1 MKKISVLL
9 LCLALLLQ
17 LTALPVW
24 ATETGE
30 TGDET
35 IEETTGATQPPLAP
49 APEVAYG
56 SAHITNGCRTIE
68 GMVSLGGNQRILA
81 SALGAFVYEKNT
93 DTIVYSY
100 NADQQ
105 MYPGSLS
112 QILTALIVIEKC
124 DLDEVVNVSSR
135 NISSLPPGSRHVN
148 LKDGEQLTVEELLYC
163 LILQNAN
170 DAAIALAE
178 HAAGSLDAFVAV
190 MNQRAQEIGCT
201 ASTFSNVHGLDH
213 SGQYTTPRDM
223 ARIVM
228 AATENETFRQIFA
241 ANKFTVPAT
250 NRSEE
255 RALIS
260 LNYLVE
266 NTIMPKF
273 VDERVKGGKASNS
286 DSAGASLACIAT
298 DAEDEADTEGN
309 MDMIIVL
316 MGATRVFND
325 RGNVSTYGNFEETI
339 ELLDYVFGDF
349 TIGQVLYDGQAL
361 EQFQVANGTS
371 DVVGQTHDTVI
382 SVVPVDAR
390 MDNMILKYAVAN
402 GGLTA
407 PIAQDQL
414 IATLQV
420 WYQNSCVAE
429 TQLYAMSR
437 VESVESSV
445 LTVQTAATR
454 DDANLANVLS
464 FVGVLFLIVAV
475 PAFLYVAYNYVR
487 RAIARSRRRRRRQ
500 SRRRSR

>member
-1 MKKISVLL
+1 MKKLSVLL
-9 LCLALLLQ
+9 MCLALLLQ
-17 LTALPVW
+17 LALMPVR
-24 ATETGE
+24 ATETDE
-30 TGDET
+30 TGEGT
-35 IEETTGATQPPLAP
+35 VEETTGATQPPVSP

-56 SAHITNGCRTIE
+56 LADITNGCRTVE

-81 SALGAFVYEKNT
+81 SAIGAFVYEKNT
-93 DTIVYSY
+93 ETIVYSL
-100 NADQQ
+100 NADEQ

-112 QILTALIVIEKC
+112 QMLTALIVIEKC
-124 DLDEVVNVSSR
+124 GLDEVVNVSSR
-135 NISSLPPGSRHVN
+135 NISALPAGSRHVN

-163 LILQNAN
+163 LVLQNAN

-178 HAAGSLDAFVAV
+178 HVAGSLDAFVAM

-201 ASTFSNVHGLDH
+201 ASNFSNVHGLDH

-228 AATENETFRQIFA
+228 AATENETFREIFA

-250 NRSEE
+250 NKSDE

-260 LNYLVE
+260 LNYLIE
-266 NTIMPKF
+266 NTIVPKF
-273 VDERVKGGKASNS
+273 VDERVKGGKASNTN
-286 DSAGASLACIAT
+286 SAGASLACIAT
-298 DAEDEADTEGN
+298 DAEDEEDTEGN
-309 MDMIIVL
+309 MDMVIVV
-316 MGATRVFND
+316 MGATRVFNE

-349 TIGQVLYDGQAL
+349 EIGQVLYDGQAL
-361 EQFQVANGTS
+361 EQFSVANGTS
-371 DVVGQTHDTVI
+371 EVVGQTHDTVI
-382 SVVPVDAR
+382 SVVPKGAR
-390 MDNMILKYAVAN
+390 MDKMILKYAVAN

-414 IATLQV
+414 IATLQI

-464 FVGVLFLIVAV
+464 FLGVLFLIVAV
-475 PAFLYVAYNYVR
+475 PAFLYVAYHYVR
-487 RAIARSRRRRRRQ
+487 RVIARNRRRRRRQ